1 MARALI
7 LSVALLSLTCAA
19 RTEGQIWPLQKRGTP
34 QPAVPVD
41 PQGELVA
48 VTGSDTVYFT
58 RRSIT
63 LDPASATL
71 LAAQARWLIANPT
84 VTARLEG
91 HADQQ
96 DTRSYALAIAGKRA
110 EAVRDYLVL
119 QGVSPDR
126 LKVVS
131 WGKERPGTVQL
142 GSMIVRVGARVVI
155 VVSDSGGPPPL
166 AGR

>member
-1 MARALI
+1 MARVLT

-19 RTEGQIWPLQKRGTP
+19 TVEGQIWPLQKRGAP
-34 QPAVPVD
+34 PPAVPVN
-41 PQGELVA
+41 PQAELVA
-48 VTGSDTVYFT
+48 ATGGDTVYFT

-84 VTARLEG
+84 VSARLEG

-96 DTRSYALAIAGKRA
+96 DTRSYALAIAEKRA
-110 EAVRDYLVL
+110 EAVRDYFVL
-119 QGVSPDR
+119 QGVPPDR
-126 LKVVS
+126 LKVVT
-131 WGKERPGTVQL
+131 WGKERPGTVQV
-142 GSMIVRVGARVVI
+142 GPTIVRVGARVEI